1 MDNNNYTITP
11 ESFEFVQLDA
21 KIHDVKLDSKPVSY
35 LKDAMHRFAKNK
47 GSVVAA
53 VIILLLVLLAI
64 FAPIISPYQLTDRNT
79 VYVNKPP
86 MIASLANSGFWD
98 GCYNFKGQ
106 NEIDYIKYN
115 AIYTETG
122 YNPIAKINK
131 EYTAQTNQG
140 EVLLR
145 DMRLNTYYSE
155 GAEFV
160 TLTMDEYTKLQEYQD
175 QTGIQVLLPY
185 VMAADLIPNSQGTLQ
200 DATTLWNGDGG
211 ANYWYKVNKLGEPI
225 LKNGQLVPA
234 YKKTPNPDL
243 YPKGSSAWVEAQME
257 VTQFPAYDSL
267 RIAGDPYNPDKDNA
281 GYVYGKYNG
290 TSVHVRVIYYNY
302 YTYKVGHEP
311 QFWFGT
317 EQYGRCIMEV
327 VGRGARF
334 SLLLALCVS
343 VINLTLG
350 AIYGAIEGY
359 YGGAVDMTMERISDI
374 LSGVPLMIVVTLF
387 NLHLA
392 SKTGVVP
399 AFILAFVATG
409 WIGMASLVRKQFY
422 RFKGQEYILA
432 ARTLG
437 ASDWRLMFKH
447 IFPNSLGT
455 IITSCVLVIPG
466 VIGSETM
473 LTYLNIVNL
482 ESSNTASIGA
492 LMQQGQAVMTTT
504 PHVIIFPALFISLL
518 MISFNLFGNGLRDA
532 FNPSLRG
539 SED

>member
-1 MDNNNYTITP
+1 MDKNEYKISSD
-11 ESFEFVQLDA
+11 SFEFVHLDETL
-21 KIHDVKLDSKPVSY
+21 HDSKLDSKPFSFM
-35 LKDAMHRFAKNK
+35 KDAMRRFAKNK
-47 GSVVAA
+47 GSVVAGC
-53 VIILLLVLLAI
+53 IILFLILLAI
-64 FAPIISPYQLTDRNT
+64 FAPIISPYDLGQTNN
-79 VYVNKPP
+79 VYQNKPP

-106 NEIDYIKYN
+106 SEIDYIKYQ
-115 AIYTETG
+115 AIYSETG
-122 YNPIAKINK
+122 YNPIAKVNK
-131 EYTAQTNQG
+131 EYTGKTNSG

-145 DMRLNTYYSE
+145 DLRVNTYYSV
-155 GAEFV
+155 GVQRIAITSAEF
-160 TLTMDEYTKLQEYQD
+160 EKIQQYQNE
-175 QTGIQVLLPY
+175 TGIQILLPY
-185 VMAADLIPNSQGTLQ
+185 VEKNDLVLNGTAE
-200 DATTLWNGDGG
+200 DSATLWNGKTG

-225 LKNGQLVPA
+225 LKNGSLIPV
-234 YKKTPNPDL
+234 YREYPNKDL
-243 YPKGSSAWVEAQME
+243 YPVGSSKWYEAYLQE
-257 VTQFPAYDSL
+257 SQFPQYNSL
-267 RIAGDPYNPDKDNA
+267 RVPLDTEGKYA
-281 GYVYGKYNG
+281 YGKYSSTEDNIQ
-290 TSVHVRVIYYNY
+290 VRVNYYNY
-302 YTYKVGHEP
+302 YTYSYGHEP
-311 QFWFGT
+311 QYWFGT
-317 EQYGRCIMEV
+317 EQYGRCLMEV
-327 VGRGARF
+327 LGKGARF

-359 YGGAVDMTMERISDI
+359 YGGVVDMTMERISDI

-392 SKTGVVP
+392 AKTGVIP

-437 ASDWRLMFKH
+437 ASDGRLMFKH

-466 VIGSETM
+466 VISSETM

-482 ESSNTASIGA
+482 ESPTVASIGA
-492 LMQQGQAVMTTT
+492 LMQQGQQSMTST
-504 PHVIIFPALFISLL
+504 PHVIIFPAIFISLL
-518 MISFNLFGNGLRDA
+518 LISFNLFGNGLRDA